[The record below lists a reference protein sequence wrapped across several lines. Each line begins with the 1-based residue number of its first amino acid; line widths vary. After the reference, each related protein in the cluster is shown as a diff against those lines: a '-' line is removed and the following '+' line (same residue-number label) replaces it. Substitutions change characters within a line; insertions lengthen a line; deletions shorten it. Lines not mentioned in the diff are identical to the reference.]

1 MIRRLKIAPR
11 LLVLISVQGLILLL
25 TGAILLGVLNFAS
38 KTARSLNYSVDQ
50 VSKVTA
56 LAEGLRN
63 GLVNTVQETNV
74 GTITWA
80 EGSERIE
87 LARADFDAAW
97 KIFSQ
102 GHDRD
107 EQELMKDVLIPE
119 LAGVREA
126 FDTLE
131 PIFEAQSRS
140 RLALFLSN
148 DIDFLVGPFLDALVA
163 SSSLR
168 QIDAELISSEASDAT
183 ARYLSGSIAVIVM
196 GLLLSAI
203 LAFAIYRSIAQP
215 LGQIASAVQ
224 EVSEGNFESRT
235 FVDGPDELGALG
247 YTFDA
252 MLNDRVGTLA
262 KAQEENEQLNNAV
275 VQLLQGVYQLSQRD
289 LTIKVAV
296 TEDVTGPVADSL
308 NLLTIETAKVLQG
321 VTDISYS
328 VAATSD
334 RVKEQSDNVI
344 EVATAEQKEVEKTAA
359 ELSETSESM
368 LRIAKLARA
377 CAEAAD
383 KATKSTASANE
394 SVTDTVTGITA
405 IRETIRETEKR
416 IKRLGERSQEIN
428 RVVNLINTIAER
440 THILALN
447 ASMHAASAGEAGR
460 GFVVVADEV
469 QRLAESA
476 REATLEISTLVNNI
490 QVETADTVATMND
503 AISQVV
509 DGTKLAEQAGS
520 RMQETEKSTS
530 ELVAMVQQIA
540 KRSRDQAVM
549 SSELRGRAEQI
560 VISTQGTN
568 DRLREQTTDTNQLVE
583 FSQKLLAAVS
593 VFKLPEVTTDA
604 DTRLHDKPDSA
615 TPNVAKAPDS
625 SVANFPDNKAAVNA

>member
-11 LLVLISVQGLILLL
+11 LLVLISVQGFILLL
-25 TGAILLGVLNFAS
+25 VGVILLGVLKFTND
-38 KTARSLNYSVDQ
+38 TARALNESVDQ

-56 LAEGLRN
+56 LAEGLRS
-63 GLVNTVQETNV
+63 GLVNTVHDTNV

-80 EGSERIE
+80 EGRARLD
-87 LARADFDAAW
+87 LARSDFDAAW
-97 KIFSQ
+97 RKFSES
-102 GHDRD
+102 HNAD
-107 EQELMKDVLIPE
+107 EQELMKDVLVPE
-119 LAGVREA
+119 LAGVRDA
-126 FDTLE
+126 FDALA
-131 PIFEAQSRS
+131 PIFEAQDRS
-140 RLALFLSN
+140 RLSLFVSN
-148 DIDFLVGPFLDALVA
+148 DLDHLVGPFLNALVA

-168 QIDAELISSEASDAT
+168 QIDAEVLSSDAT
-183 ARYLSGSIAVIVM
+183 AAAARYLSGSIAVIVM
-196 GLLLSAI
+196 GLLMSAI
-203 LAFAIYRSIAQP
+203 LAFAIYRSISQP
-215 LGQIASAVQ
+215 LSQISSAVR
-224 EVSEGNFESRT
+224 EVSEGNFDART

-275 VQLLQGVYQLSQRD
+275 VQLLQAVYQLSQRD
-289 LTIKVAV
+289 LTVKVPV
-296 TEDVTGPVADSL
+296 TEDVMGPVADSL

-321 VTDISYS
+321 VSTISHD

-334 RVKEQSDNVI
+334 RVKEQTDSVI
-344 EVATAEQKEVEKTAA
+344 EAATSEQKEVEKTAA
-359 ELSETSESM
+359 ELAQTSESM
-368 LRIAKLARA
+368 LRIARLARA
-377 CAEAAD
+377 CADAAD
-383 KATKSTASANE
+383 KAIKSTEAAH
-394 SVTDTVTGITA
+394 DTVSDTVSGITS

-490 QVETADTVATMND
+490 QIETADTVATMNE

-509 DGTKLAEQAGS
+509 DGTKLAEQAGT
-520 RMQETEKSTS
+520 RMEETQKSTS
-530 ELVAMVQQIA
+530 DLVAMVQQIA

-549 SSELRGRAEQI
+549 SSELRGRAEEI
-560 VISTQGTN
+560 YKSTQGTN
-568 DRLREQTTDTNQLVE
+568 ERLRAQTIHTNQLVE
-583 FSQKLLAAVS
+583 FSHKLLQAVS
-593 VFKLPEVTTDA
+593 VFKLPDA
-604 DTRLHDKPDSA
+604 GQMSATQLNREGANAAADAEASVAKFPDS
-615 TPNVAKAPDS
+615 
-625 SVANFPDNKAAVNA
+625 KAAANA

>member
-80 EGSERIE
+80 EGLERIE

-97 KIFSQ
+97 KIFSE

-126 FDTLE
+126 FDTLK

-140 RLALFLSN
+140 QLALFLSN

-275 VQLLQGVYQLSQRD
+275 VQLLQGVYQLSQKD
-289 LTIKVAV
+289 LTIKLAV

-560 VISTQGTN
+560 VISSQGTN
-568 DRLREQTTDTNQLVE
+568 DRLREQTTDTTQLVE

-604 DTRLHDKPDSA
+604 GTRLHDKPDSA
-615 TPNVAKAPDS
+615 DPNVAKAPDS
-625 SVANFPDNKAAVNA
+625 SVATFPDNKAAVNA

>member
-11 LLVLISVQGLILLL
+11 LLVLISVQGFILLL
-25 TGAILLGVLNFAS
+25 TGAILLGVLNFAGN
-38 KTARSLNYSVDQ
+38 TAHSLNYSVDQ

-56 LAEGLRN
+56 LAEGLRS

-74 GTITWA
+74 GTITWS
-80 EGSERIE
+80 EGLARLE
-87 LARADFDAAW
+87 LARSDFDAAW
-97 KIFSQ
+97 KNFSE
-102 GHDRD
+102 GHDAD
-107 EQELMKDVLIPE
+107 EQELMKDVLLPE

-126 FDTLE
+126 FNSLK
-131 PIFEAQSRS
+131 PIFESQDRS
-140 RLALFLSN
+140 RLALFVSN
-148 DIDFLVGPFLDALVA
+148 DLNYLVGPFLDALVA

-168 QIDAELISSEASDAT
+168 QIDAEVISSDAAAAS
-183 ARYLSGSIAVIVM
+183 ARYLTGSIAVIVM
-196 GLLLSAI
+196 GLLLSVI
-203 LAFAIYRSIAQP
+203 LAFAIYRSISQP
-215 LGQIASAVQ
+215 LGQIASAVR
-224 EVSEGNFESRT
+224 EVSEGNFEART

-247 YTFDA
+247 LTFDA

-275 VQLLQGVYQLSQRD
+275 VALLQAVYQLSQRD
-289 LTIKVAV
+289 LTVRVPV

-321 VTDISYS
+321 VSDISHS

-334 RVKEQSDNVI
+334 QVKRQSDNVI
-344 EVATAEQKEVEKTAA
+344 EVATAEQKEVEKTAS
-359 ELSETSESM
+359 ELATTSESM

-383 KATKSTASANE
+383 KAIKSTASAHD
-394 SVTDTVTGITA
+394 SVSDTVSGITA

-490 QVETADTVATMND
+490 QVETADTVATMNE

-530 ELVAMVQQIA
+530 DLVAMVQQIA

-549 SSELRGRAEQI
+549 SSELRGRAEEI
-560 VISTQGTN
+560 VKTSQGTN
-568 DRLREQTTDTNQLVE
+568 AQLREQTTHTNQLVE

-593 VFKLPEVTTDA
+593 VFKLPDLSQAAVTEQHGGQAAAGAA
-604 DTRLHDKPDSA
+604 DP
-615 TPNVAKAPDS
+615 VAVQA
-625 SVANFPDNKAAVNA
+625 SVSQFPDNKAVANA

>member
-80 EGSERIE
+80 EGLERIE

-97 KIFSQ
+97 KIFSE

-126 FDTLE
+126 FDTLK

-560 VISTQGTN
+560 VISSQGTN

-604 DTRLHDKPDSA
+604 GTRLHDKPDSA
-615 TPNVAKAPDS
+615 DPNVAKAPDS
-625 SVANFPDNKAAVNA
+625 SVATFPDSKAVVNA

>member
-275 VQLLQGVYQLSQRD
+275 VQLLQGVYQLSQKD

-604 DTRLHDKPDSA
+604 GTRLHDKPDSA
-615 TPNVAKAPDS
+615 DPNVAKTSDS

>member
-80 EGSERIE
+80 EGLERIE

-97 KIFSQ
+97 KIFSE

-126 FDTLE
+126 FDTLK

-140 RLALFLSN
+140 QLALFLSN

-460 GFVVVADEV
+460 VFVVVADEV

-560 VISTQGTN
+560 VISSQGTN

-604 DTRLHDKPDSA
+604 GTRLHDKPDSA
-615 TPNVAKAPDS
+615 DPNVAKAPDS
-625 SVANFPDNKAAVNA
+625 SIATFPDNKAAVNA

>member
-80 EGSERIE
+80 EGLERIE

-97 KIFSQ
+97 KIFSE

-126 FDTLE
+126 FDTLK

-604 DTRLHDKPDSA
+604 GTRLHDKPDSA
-615 TPNVAKAPDS
+615 DPNVAKAPDS
-625 SVANFPDNKAAVNA
+625 SVAKFPDNKAAVNA

>member
-1 MIRRLKIAPR
+1 MIRRLRIAPR
-11 LLVLISVQGLILLL
+11 LLVLISVQGFILLL
-25 TGAILLGVLNFAS
+25 IGAILLGVLKFAND
-38 KTARSLNYSVDQ
+38 TARSLNYSVDQ
-50 VSKVTA
+50 VSKVTG
-56 LAEGLRN
+56 LAEGLRS
-63 GLVNTVQETNV
+63 GLVDTVHETNV

-80 EGSERIE
+80 EGRAQLQ
-87 LARADFDAAW
+87 LARADFNAAW
-97 KIFSQ
+97 RIFSE

-126 FDTLE
+126 FDILE
-131 PIFEAQSRS
+131 PIFEAQDRA
-140 RLALFLSN
+140 RLSLFVSN
-148 DIDFLVGPFLDALVA
+148 DLDYLVGPFLNALVA
-163 SSSLR
+163 SSALR
-168 QIDAELISSEASDAT
+168 RIDAEVISSDAT
-183 ARYLSGSIAVIVM
+183 TAAARYLSGSLAVIVM
-196 GLLLSAI
+196 GLLMSAI

-215 LGQIASAVQ
+215 LGQIANAVQ
-224 EVSEGNFESRT
+224 EVSEGNFEART

-262 KAQEENEQLNNAV
+262 RAQEENEQLNNAV
-275 VQLLQGVYQLSQRD
+275 VQLLQAVYQLSQRD
-289 LTIKVAV
+289 LTVKVPV

-321 VTDISYS
+321 VSDISHD
-328 VAATSD
+328 VASTSD
-334 RVKEQSDNVI
+334 RVKEQSDSVI
-344 EVATAEQKEVEKTAA
+344 AAASAEQAEVEKTAT
-359 ELSETSESM
+359 ELAQTSESM

-383 KATKSTASANE
+383 KAIKSTEAAHGTVS
-394 SVTDTVTGITA
+394 DTVSGITGI
-405 IRETIRETEKR
+405 RDTIRETEKR

-490 QVETADTVATMND
+490 QVETADTAATMNE

-509 DGTKLAEQAGS
+509 DGTKLAEQAGN
-520 RMQETEKSTS
+520 RMEETQKSTS

-549 SSELRGRAEQI
+549 SSELRGRAEE
-560 VISTQGTN
+560 ISKSSQGTN
-568 DRLREQTTDTNQLVE
+568 RQLREQTVHTDQLVE
-583 FSQKLLAAVS
+583 FSQRLLAAVS
-593 VFKLPEVTTDA
+593 VFKLPDAAQSGAMVVDAVTEDE
-604 DTRLHDKPDSA
+604 PDSE
-615 TPNVAKAPDS
+615 S
-625 SVANFPDNKAAVNA
+625 SIGDFPDNKAAANA

>member
-63 GLVNTVQETNV
+63 GLVNTVQETNA

-80 EGSERIE
+80 EGLGRIE

-97 KIFSQ
+97 KIFSE

-126 FDTLE
+126 FDTLK

-560 VISTQGTN
+560 VISSQGTN

-604 DTRLHDKPDSA
+604 GTRLHDKPDSA
-615 TPNVAKAPDS
+615 DPNVAKAPDS
-625 SVANFPDNKAAVNA
+625 SIATFPDNKAAVNA

>member
-74 GTITWA
+74 GTITWG
-80 EGSERIE
+80 EGLERIE

-97 KIFSQ
+97 KIFSE

-126 FDTLE
+126 FDTLK

-604 DTRLHDKPDSA
+604 GTRLHDKPDSA
-615 TPNVAKAPDS
+615 DPNAAKTSDS
-625 SVANFPDNKAAVNA
+625 SVAKFPDNKAAVNA

>member
-80 EGSERIE
+80 EGLERIE

-97 KIFSQ
+97 KIFSE

-126 FDTLE
+126 FDTLK

-140 RLALFLSN
+140 QLALFLSN

-560 VISTQGTN
+560 VISSQGTN

-604 DTRLHDKPDSA
+604 GTRLHDKPDSA
-615 TPNVAKAPDS
+615 DPNVAKAPDS
-625 SVANFPDNKAAVNA
+625 SVATFPDNKTAVNA

>member
-11 LLVLISVQGLILLL
+11 LLVLISVQGFILLL

-63 GLVNTVQETNV
+63 GLVSTVHETNV
-74 GTITWA
+74 GTITWTD
-80 EGSERIE
+80 GLSRLE
-87 LARADFDAAW
+87 LARTDFDAAW
-97 KIFSQ
+97 KNFLE
-102 GHDRD
+102 GHDND
-107 EQELMKDVLIPE
+107 ELELMKDVLIPE

-126 FDTLE
+126 FDTLM

-140 RLALFLSN
+140 RLALFVSN
-148 DIDFLVGPFLDALVA
+148 DLAYLVGPFLDALVA

-168 QIDAELISSEASDAT
+168 QIDAELISSDASSAT
-183 ARYLSGSIAVIVM
+183 ARYLSGSIAVIAM

-215 LGQIASAVQ
+215 LGQIASAVR
-224 EVSEGNFESRT
+224 EVSEGNFEART

-252 MLNDRVGTLA
+252 MLNDRVGSLA

-275 VQLLQGVYQLSQRD
+275 VALLQAVYQLSQRD
-289 LTIKVAV
+289 LTVKVPV

-321 VTDISYS
+321 VSDISHS

-334 RVKEQSDNVI
+334 RVKAQTDNVI
-344 EVATAEQKEVEKTAA
+344 EVATAEQKEVEKAA
-359 ELSETSESM
+359 NELAESSESM

-383 KATKSTASANE
+383 KAIKSTASAHS
-394 SVTDTVTGITA
+394 SVSDTVIGITA

-490 QVETADTVATMND
+490 QVETADTVTTMNN

-549 SSELRGRAEQI
+549 SSELRGRAEGI
-560 VISTQGTN
+560 VKSNQGTN
-568 DRLREQTTDTNQLVE
+568 LQLREQTTNTNQLVE
-583 FSQKLLAAVS
+583 YSQKLLAAVS
-593 VFKLPEVTTDA
+593 VFKLPDVTQAPANELQGTPESA
-604 DTRLHDKPDSA
+604 DSTRPG
-615 TPNVAKAPDS
+615 AKAAS
-625 SVANFPDNKAAVNA
+625 IARFPEGKAAVNA

>member
-50 VSKVTA
+50 VTKVTA

-80 EGSERIE
+80 EGLARLE
-87 LARADFDAAW
+87 LARVDFNAAW
-97 KIFSQ
+97 KIFSE
-102 GHDRD
+102 GHDWE

-148 DIDFLVGPFLDALVA
+148 DMDYLVGPFLDALVA

-168 QIDAELISSEASDAT
+168 QIDAEVISSEASEAT

-215 LGQIASAVQ
+215 LSQIASAVQ

-275 VQLLQGVYQLSQRD
+275 VELLQGVYQLSQRD
-289 LTIKVAV
+289 LTVKVPV
-296 TEDVTGPVADSL
+296 TEDVMGPVADSL

-321 VTDISYS
+321 VTDISYD

-344 EVATAEQKEVEKTAA
+344 EVATAEQKEVEKTAT
-359 ELSETSESM
+359 ELAATSESM

-394 SVTDTVTGITA
+394 SVTDTVSGITA

-428 RVVNLINTIAER
+428 RVVNLISTIAER

-509 DGTKLAEQAGS
+509 DGTKLAEQAGL

-549 SSELRGRAEQI
+549 SSDLRGRAEQI
-560 VISTQGTN
+560 VTGTQETN

-593 VFKLPEVTTDA
+593 VFKLPDVTAVPGTQLHGATDSPA
-604 DTRLHDKPDSA
+604 AAEATASA
-615 TPNVAKAPDS
+615 S
-625 SVANFPDNKAAVNA
+625 SAANFPDGKAAVNA

>member
-80 EGSERIE
+80 EGLERIE

-604 DTRLHDKPDSA
+604 GTRLHDKPDSA
-615 TPNVAKAPDS
+615 DPNVAKTSDS
-625 SVANFPDNKAAVNA
+625 SVAEFPDNKAAANA

>member
-11 LLVLISVQGLILLL
+11 LLVLISVQGFILLL
-25 TGAILLGVLNFAS
+25 TGAILLGVLKFAND
-38 KTARSLNYSVDQ
+38 TAKSLNYSVDQ

-56 LAEGLRN
+56 LTEGLRS
-63 GLVNTVQETNV
+63 GLVDTVHQTNV

-80 EGSERIE
+80 EGRRRLE
-87 LARADFDAAW
+87 LAQSDFDAAW
-97 KIFSQ
+97 KIFSE
-102 GHDRD
+102 GHDAD
-107 EQELMKDVLIPE
+107 EQELMRDVLVPE
-119 LAGVREA
+119 IAGVREA
-126 FDTLE
+126 FDTLK
-131 PIFEAQSRS
+131 PIFEAQDRS
-140 RLALFLSN
+140 RLALFVSN
-148 DIDFLVGPFLDALVA
+148 DLDHLVGPFLNALVA

-168 QIDAELISSEASDAT
+168 QIDAEQTSADAASAA
-183 ARYLSGSIAVIVM
+183 ARYLSGSLAVIAM
-196 GLLLSAI
+196 GLLMSAI
-203 LAFAIYRSIAQP
+203 LAFAIYRSISQP
-215 LGQIASAVQ
+215 LGQIAAAVQ
-224 EVSEGNFESRT
+224 EVSAGNFEART

-247 YTFDA
+247 FTFDA

-262 KAQEENEQLNNAV
+262 RAQEENEQLNNAV
-275 VQLLQGVYQLSQRD
+275 VALLQAVYQLSQRD
-289 LTIKVAV
+289 LTVKVPV

-321 VTDISYS
+321 VTSISHD

-334 RVKEQSDNVI
+334 RVKEQSDSVI
-344 EVATAEQKEVEKTAA
+344 AAATEEQKEVEKTAS
-359 ELSETSESM
+359 ELAETSESM

-383 KATKSTASANE
+383 KAIKSTAAAHGTVS
-394 SVTDTVTGITA
+394 DTVSGITN

-490 QVETADTVATMND
+490 QVETADTAATMNE

-509 DGTKLAEQAGS
+509 DGTRLAEQAGA
-520 RMQETEKSTS
+520 RMEETEKSTS

-540 KRSRDQAVM
+540 KRSREQAVM
-549 SSELRGRAEQI
+549 STELRGRAEEI
-560 VISTQGTN
+560 VKSTQGTN
-568 DRLREQTTDTNQLVE
+568 AQLREQTTHTNQLVE
-583 FSQKLLAAVS
+583 FSQRLLEAVS
-593 VFKLPEVTTDA
+593 VFKLPDLSQGAATQMLNAPGAKPAGDDGDA
-604 DTRLHDKPDSA
+604 
-615 TPNVAKAPDS
+615 
-625 SVANFPDNKAAVNA
+625 SVATFPDNKAAANA

>member
-74 GTITWA
+74 GTITWG
-80 EGSERIE
+80 EGLERIE

-126 FDTLE
+126 FDTLK

-604 DTRLHDKPDSA
+604 GTRLHDKPDSA
-615 TPNVAKAPDS
+615 DPNAAKTSDS

>member
-38 KTARSLNYSVDQ
+38 NTARSLNYSVDQ
-50 VSKVTA
+50 VSKVTV

-80 EGSERIE
+80 EGLERIE

-97 KIFSQ
+97 KIFSE

-126 FDTLE
+126 FDTLK

-148 DIDFLVGPFLDALVA
+148 DIDYLVGPFLDALVA

-168 QIDAELISSEASDAT
+168 QIDAEVISSEASDAT

-215 LGQIASAVQ
+215 LGQIASAVR

-275 VQLLQGVYQLSQRD
+275 VELLQGVYQLSQRD
-289 LTIKVAV
+289 LTIKVPV

-321 VTDISYS
+321 VTDISYN

-344 EVATAEQKEVEKTAA
+344 EVATAEQKEVEKTAT
-359 ELSETSESM
+359 ELAATSESM

-383 KATKSTASANE
+383 KAIKSTASANE

-549 SSELRGRAEQI
+549 SSDLRGRAEQI
-560 VISTQGTN
+560 VLGTQGTN
-568 DRLREQTTDTNQLVE
+568 DRLRAQTTDTNQLVE

-593 VFKLPEVTTDA
+593 VFKLPDVTTAPGTQLSGAADSPASADA
-604 DTRLHDKPDSA
+604 TTS
-615 TPNVAKAPDS
+615 DS
-625 SVANFPDNKAAVNA
+625 SVANFPDSKAAVNA

>member
-11 LLVLISVQGLILLL
+11 LLVLISVQGFILLL
-25 TGAILLGVLNFAS
+25 VGAILLGVLKFAND
-38 KTARSLNYSVDQ
+38 TARSLNDSVDQ
-50 VSKVTA
+50 VSRVTT
-56 LAEGLRN
+56 LSEGLRS
-63 GLVNTVQETNV
+63 GLVSTVHETNV

-80 EGSERIE
+80 EGLERLA
-87 LARADFDAAW
+87 LARADFDSSW
-97 KIFSQ
+97 RRFSE
-102 GHDRD
+102 GRS
-107 EQELMKDVLIPE
+107 EQELELMKDVLVPE
-119 LAGVREA
+119 LEGVRKA
-126 FDTLE
+126 FEILQ
-131 PIFEAQSRS
+131 PIFEAQDRS
-140 RLALFLSN
+140 RLSLFVSN
-148 DIDFLVGPFLDALVA
+148 DLNYLVTPFLDALVA
-163 SSSLR
+163 SSALR
-168 QIDAELISSEASDAT
+168 QLDAEVISSDAAAAAT
-183 ARYLSGSIAVIVM
+183 RYLSGSIAVIVM
-196 GLLLSAI
+196 GFLMSAI

-215 LGQIASAVQ
+215 LARISSAVE
-224 EVSEGNFESRT
+224 EVSAGNFEART

-247 YTFDA
+247 YTFDG

-262 KAQEENEQLNNAV
+262 QAQEENEQLNNAV
-275 VQLLQGVYQLSQRD
+275 VQLLQAVYQLSQRD
-289 LTIKVAV
+289 LTVKVPV

-321 VTDISYS
+321 VTSISHD
-328 VAATSD
+328 VASTSD
-334 RVKEQSDNVI
+334 RVKEQTDSVI
-344 EVATAEQKEVEKTAA
+344 EAATAEQKEVEKTAA
-359 ELSETSESM
+359 ELAETSESM

-383 KATKSTASANE
+383 KAIKSTEAAHGTVN
-394 SVTDTVTGITA
+394 DTVSGITS

-490 QVETADTVATMND
+490 QVETADTVATMNE

-509 DGTKLAEQAGS
+509 DGTRLAEEAGT
-520 RMQETEKSTS
+520 RMEETQKSTS

-549 SSELRGRAEQI
+549 SSELRGRAEEI
-560 VISTQGTN
+560 YKSTQGTN
-568 DRLREQTTDTNQLVE
+568 ERLRAQTTHTNELVA
-583 FSQKLLAAVS
+583 FSQRLLEAVS
-593 VFKLPEVTTDA
+593 VFKLPDLSQPATTMTNDAPMPAGVKAEVA
-604 DTRLHDKPDSA
+604 EFPDS
-615 TPNVAKAPDS
+615 
-625 SVANFPDNKAAVNA
+625 KAAANA